1 MGSGFRV
8 QSNLVY
14 SRFNRYTFSSS
25 MAISTSLVKA
35 TIVNLVNKATEVPK
49 WVLTSFNDPA
59 VHIAKVTE
67 NPEELKSA
75 VLGLSF
81 FGGDDTPEQAL
92 QGEGIVPGLLPPQK
106 PHSLCAI

>member
-1 MGSGFRV
+1 MGK
-8 QSNLVY
+8 
-14 SRFNRYTFSSS
+14 
-25 MAISTSLVKA
+25 STSLVKA
-35 TIVNLVNKATEVPK
+35 TIVNLVDTGTEVPK

-106 PHSLCAI
+106 PYSLCAI

>member
-1 MGSGFRV
+1 MKMGSGFRV

-35 TIVNLVNKATEVPK
+35 TIVNLVDKATEVPK

-59 VHIAKVTE
+59 VYIAKVTE

-75 VLGLSF
+75 VQGLSF
-81 FGGDDTPEQAL
+81 VGGLDTPEQAL
-92 QGEGIVPGLLPPQK
+92 QGFKDSQYHVLAFIVNK
-106 PHSLCAI
+106 S